1 VIHER
6 HFTVEEANAA
16 IERIGPMLEKLR
28 DAKAGLLD
36 EDAREALS
44 EASPTNGG
52 GDPGRQVG
60 EAFLEIRRILVE
72 LNEAEIVVRDV
83 DRGLIDFPSI
93 RDGEE
98 IYLCWQLG
106 EERVAWWHD
115 LESGFAGREPLD

>member
-1 VIHER
+1 VIHDR

-93 RDGEE
+93 REGEE